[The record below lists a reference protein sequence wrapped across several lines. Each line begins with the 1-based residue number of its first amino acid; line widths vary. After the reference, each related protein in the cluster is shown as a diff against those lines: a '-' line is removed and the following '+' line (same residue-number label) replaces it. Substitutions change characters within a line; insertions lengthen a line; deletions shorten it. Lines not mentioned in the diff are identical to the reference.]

1 MIRGQVVVIRV
12 YRWRRGGR
20 IAGVLETP
28 DGAKQKPFRSFAEL
42 RSAMGTVLIEDS
54 SGTGLGRKP

>member
-1 MIRGQVVVIRV
+1 LIRV

-28 DGAKQKPFRSFAEL
+28 DGAKQKPFRSFDEL
-42 RSAMGTVLIEDS
+42 RQAMGAVLIEDA
-54 SGTGLGRKP
+54 SGTRPGRKP